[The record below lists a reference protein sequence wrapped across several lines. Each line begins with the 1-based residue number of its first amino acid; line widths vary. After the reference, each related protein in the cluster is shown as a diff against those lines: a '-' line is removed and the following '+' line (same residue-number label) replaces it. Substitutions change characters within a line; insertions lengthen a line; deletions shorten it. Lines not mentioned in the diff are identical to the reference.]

1 MSASSSVTVWIK
13 QLKSG
18 DSLAAQRLWEAYFQ
32 RMVELARRKLAGAS
46 PGAADEE
53 DVALSAFHSFCV
65 GAREGRFTQ
74 VLDRDNLWPL
84 LMAITLHKSVDLIRG
99 ANRRK
104 RGGGAPGE
112 DVRARQVAESLS
124 DVVSREPTPEF
135 AAELADTLQRLLLRL
150 DVTGDP
156 TLRQIAVLRMQGYST
171 TETAARMDCV
181 RRTVERKLQLIARLW
196 EKDEQDVSEPT
207 EKEGG

>member
-13 QLKSG
+13 QLKAG

-112 DVRARQVAESLS
+112 EARERRVAESLS

-150 DVTGDP
+150 DATGDP

-171 TETAARMDCV
+171 TETAGRMDCV

-196 EKDEQDVSEPT
+196 EKAEQDVSEPT